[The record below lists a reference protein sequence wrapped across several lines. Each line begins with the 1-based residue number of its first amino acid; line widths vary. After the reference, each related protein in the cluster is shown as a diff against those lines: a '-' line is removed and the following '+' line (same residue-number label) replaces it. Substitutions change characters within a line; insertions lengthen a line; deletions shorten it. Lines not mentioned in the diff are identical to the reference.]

1 LADGLTRSAGVAAL
15 PLGPYCTA
23 ICHYC
28 GCHTK
33 ATQREAPVRI
43 YAVTP
48 MADLRLTLDALGQRR
63 AVTHSLGRWHAELAA
78 AEIF

>member
-1 LADGLTRSAGVAAL
+1 
-15 PLGPYCTA
+15 
-23 ICHYC
+23 
-28 GCHTK
+28 
-33 ATQREAPVRI
+33 VRI